1 MDLEKLFVVLNKAA
15 DLTVKLGQNGKDF
28 LPAVNAIKNIVSK
41 RPEDVTDDDLDDVET
56 DLDEALDEFEKP
68 LTRKE

>member
-15 DLTVKLGQNGKDF
+15 DLAVKLGQNGKDF